1 MMTASRSF
9 APKLPVDAEDDV
21 AAAPPPVFPLLPYA
35 CTAYVEYCSRDF
47 AEHMDKLSHTDER
60 VKPEDALGLTMLT
73 DMNQAFFAMV
83 WAPLGKAMSQAGTTS
98 TPA

>member
-9 APKLPVDAEDDV
+9 ATAIPADDDDI
-21 AAAPPPVFPLLPYA
+21 AAAAPVFPLLPYA

-47 AEHMDKLSHTDER
+47 ADHMDKLSHTDER
-60 VKPEDALGLTMLT
+60 LQPEDALGLTMLT

-83 WAPLGKAMSQAGTTS
+83 WAPFDKAMSQTRV
-98 TPA
+98 